1 MTSPPPI
8 PVQLW
13 FGQFIHS
20 VMEESYL
27 EWRDQDKKEFPWDWK
42 TEIREVE
49 MEIHNRLMAQGLS
62 APLNLFC
69 PYDETK
75 TTKGLCRDTN
85 HPHKLIASRRAEY
98 ELSILG
104 ANTFSH

>member
-1 MTSPPPI
+1 MYLIKRSKPFIIPEYSLTGDLLSYLSCGLQYRYHNKGSLPPSI

-49 MEIHNRLMAQGLS
+49 MEIHN
-62 APLNLFC
+62 
-69 PYDETK
+69 
-75 TTKGLCRDTN
+75 
-85 HPHKLIASRRAEY
+85 
-98 ELSILG
+98 
-104 ANTFSH
+104 